1 MNKTIKRSVVISAVL
16 TIALCA
22 SLIVGA
28 TFALFTSESQVNIA
42 VTSGKVDV
50 VASIENLKLYSA
62 ETVSKTQATNYLE
75 VTQFTN
81 GGTATL
87 DEDGNLTLDKM
98 TPGDRATFTI
108 NVANNS
114 NVSAIYRTS
123 ISVSN
128 DTGLYEALE
137 ITVGGTAM
145 TTRKTAWEN
154 IDFENKQYNVV
165 IDLPASATAQDAKCT
180 LTFTVEA
187 MQGNAVTND
196 ITAAEL
202 AAILKN
208 PVDGV
213 VTLEKDYDVIDDWT
227 SLKFSGALQDQ
238 YKLNGNGHTI
248 SGLTMPLLG
257 ANAAA
262 NIEISNL
269 TIADSNIGSIQYST
283 ENSYSY
289 HSGAF
294 VAAMISG
301 PKSLVLNNCHA
312 NNVNVVGSEG
322 PASSAGSLVGYT
334 YMTGAD
340 DIYGVRSISISDC
353 TVTGGSVKNNY
364 GNAAGIVGMCATST
378 YTDSEDNAC
387 SYIIDNCSVNG
398 CKIQGEAENKTG
410 EIVGTVNNGGML
422 YITDCTY
429 TGNAFGRIVS
439 ANLTIDDT
447 VYCQSAYLNN
457 ILASGT
463 LTDIENENYYKT
475 STVTLDKNYVLLD
488 AWTPFKYGFYGE
500 NNVKNVKNLIING
513 DNHTISGLTATLI
526 EFVKGTT
533 TLTINNLTISDAN
546 INGGNYQN
554 GIGNG
559 CFVAYVEGNSSVTLD
574 GCNVIN
580 SKISDG
586 DYHVAALIGAA
597 YSQEI
602 TVNNCAITN
611 VIVESE
617 SNAAGVV
624 GYTQVTANISNVT
637 FTNLTLSG
645 EKPEK
650 EGIYVATVT
659 SGSTINLIGIA
670 QADGQIGRILAGTV
684 NYNVQNQD

>member
-213 VTLEKDYDVIDDWT
+213 VTLEKDYEVTDDWT
-227 SLKFSGALQDQ
+227 PVSIPSGTVI
-238 YKLNGNGHTI
+238 NGNGHYI
-248 SGLTMPLLG
+248 SGLTASLLIYD
-257 ANAAA
+257 NPTITI
-262 NIEISNL
+262 NNL
-269 TIADSNIGSIQYST
+269 TLRDSVILPSDTTGT
-283 ENSYSY
+283 GC
-289 HSGAF
+289 GAF
-294 VAAMISG
+294 ISATNNSNAIY
-301 PKSLVLNNCHA
+301 KFNNCHIDNVIVEARYPA
-312 NNVNVVGSEG
+312 NEGNSGSQAGAFLGNIMASNV
-322 PASSAGSLVGYT
+322 L
-334 YMTGAD
+334 
-340 DIYGVRSISISDC
+340 
-353 TVTGGSVKNNY
+353 
-364 GNAAGIVGMCATST
+364 
-378 YTDSEDNAC
+378 
-387 SYIIDNCSVNG
+387 IDNCSVKNSTIKG
-398 CKIQGEAENKTG
+398 NSSAAGFIGLGNKSTISNSSVENSKFISLDSG
-410 EIVGTVNNGGML
+410 NWRVGAVIGTVGNGATAT
-422 YITDCTY
+422 ITNCTES
-429 TGNAFGRIVS
+429 GNAFSMPNSTAENPNHGLFGRVS
-439 ANLTIDDT
+439 GGTLTIDDT
-447 VYCQSAYLNN
+447 VYCQSAYLKN

-554 GIGNG
+554 GMGNG